1 MVCFK
6 FLSVMALRFPL
17 GLYLSSIS
25 SSASYKQL
33 AQLCCCGSQWIMA
46 WKLLLRQF
54 HHFIKESGTIAGK
67 GFHLF
72 FPSNQYHY
80 CSCCFKIFAFELKYW
95 ACWPNNNS
103 FKDTEVKLAA
113 LHMYF
118 DTLISTCTVSCAVHL
133 LTCRSESNTHH
144 LTSLLTTCF
153 DLLASKFPCD
163 CISRCD
169 SFFSLNFLFFPRLL
183 SETSDV
189 CASVKT
195 THKADDRHC
204 IYHQNLVGLRGNL
217 YLVFGNDFIL
227 LYR

>member
-33 AQLCCCGSQWIMA
+33 AQLCCCGSQWTMA

-153 DLLASKFPCD
+153 DVL
-163 CISRCD
+163 IS
-169 SFFSLNFLFFPRLL
+169 SLQNFHATVFQDVILFFP
-183 SETSDV
+183 SIFFFFPV
-189 CASVKT
+189 CFLK
-195 THKADDRHC
+195 
-204 IYHQNLVGLRGNL
+204 HQTCVQVWKPHTKLMTDTV
-217 YLVFGNDFIL
+217 YITKIL
-227 LYR
+227 WV